1 MARLKN
7 ALYTKIGSRMPAD
20 TLTEL
25 IKYSSKRYADF
36 MRENSKII
44 CIVISSIYSKRK
56 YLKKTFH

>member
-7 ALYTKIGSRMPAD
+7 VLYTKIGSRMPAV

-25 IKYSSKRYADF
+25 VKYSSERYADF

-44 CIVISSIYSKRK
+44 CIVVNCG
-56 YLKKTFH
+56 

>member
-7 ALYTKIGSRMPAD
+7 VLYGKIGMPAA

-25 IKYSSKRYADF
+25 VKYSSERYADF

-44 CIVISSIYSKRK
+44 N
-56 YLKKTFH
+56 

>member
-7 ALYTKIGSRMPAD
+7 ALYTKIGSRMPAA

-25 IKYSSKRYADF
+25 AKYSSERYADF

-44 CIVISSIYSKRK
+44 CIVINCG
-56 YLKKTFH
+56 